1 MSPMYI
7 PPGHSPSEFTM
18 LPSSQ
23 SHTISF
29 SPLGKQNLLHI
40 PFWLEHILCT
50 KKEVKIAALQYNK
63 TLDT

>member
-7 PPGHSPSEFTM
+7 PPGQSPSELTM

-23 SHTISF
+23 SHTLSF

-40 PFWLEHILCT
+40 PFWLEHSLCT
-50 KKEVKIAALQYNK
+50 KKG
-63 TLDT
+63 

>member
-7 PPGHSPSEFTM
+7 PPGQSPSEFTL

-23 SHTISF
+23 SHTLSF

-40 PFWLEHILCT
+40 PFWLEHSLCT
-50 KKEVKIAALQYNK
+50 KKKVKIAALQFNK